1 MRIFSVESPIIQ
13 FLTKV
18 SMMMWLG
25 ILWLVCCLGVVTIGA
40 ATAALYR
47 MMFNLRQ
54 DLKCNTAAFFA
65 AFREN
70 FKQAT
75 WVFLIRAGLAAVAV
89 GGYFLCFLTDNEIF
103 KGALLAVAVVTFLIW
118 LITGFYAYSLTGYFE
133 NTLAGTLKNALAMAI
148 RYRKATMIGVVVAML
163 PVLVLTVSG
172 LVFAITLLGWLAI
185 YPGVAAYWIS
195 GGVQEVFDEF
205 APREPLPQE

>member
-1 MRIFSVESPIIQ
+1 MRIFSVESPVIQ

-25 ILWLVCCLGVVTIGA
+25 ILWLVCSLGVVTIGA

-54 DLKCNTAAFFA
+54 DLKCSTKAFFA
-65 AFREN
+65 AFAEN

-75 WVFLIRAGLAAVAV
+75 FLCLIRGGMAAVTL
-89 GGYFLCFLTDNEIF
+89 GGYFLCFLTDNEIL
-103 KGALLAVAVVTFLIW
+103 KGILLAVALVVFLLW
-118 LITGFYAYSLTGYFE
+118 LITGFYAYSLTCYFE
-133 NTLAGTLKNALAMAI
+133 NTLLGTLKNALAMAI
-148 RYRKATMIGVVVAML
+148 RHRRATMIGVVISML
-163 PVLVLTVSG
+163 PVLVFWVSP
-172 LVFAITLLGWLAI
+172 LAFAISLIGWLVI

-195 GGVQEVFDEF
+195 GGLQEVFDEY
-205 APREPLPQE
+205 APREPLPQD